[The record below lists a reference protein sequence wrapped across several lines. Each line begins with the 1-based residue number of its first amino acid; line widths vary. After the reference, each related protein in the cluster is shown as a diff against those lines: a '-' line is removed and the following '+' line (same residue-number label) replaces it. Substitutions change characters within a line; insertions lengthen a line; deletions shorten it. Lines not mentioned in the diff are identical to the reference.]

1 MGTHPIFESDF
12 DCLTENTNPDKQMP
26 FANFFGKGK
35 GKQPTPQEAIQKLR
49 ETEDMLNKKAEFLE
63 KRIGDEVAA
72 AKKAGTK
79 NKRVALSHLKRKKR
93 LEKQQEQID
102 GTLTTIEFQRE
113 ALENAQSNTE
123 ILKTMDY
130 SSKALKGAMG
140 NMDVDKVD
148 DMMADIQDA
157 QDTSNEIADAIAR
170 PMGMQDDIDEDDLL
184 AELEEMEQEELD
196 AELLGVGSDP
206 VPDLDL
212 PTPGTSL
219 PAAPAKK
226 KQAED
231 DELDELAA
239 WAS

>member
-12 DCLTENTNPDKQMP
+12 DCLTEKQTNKQMP

-170 PMGMQDDIDEDDLL
+170 PMGM
-184 AELEEMEQEELD
+184 
-196 AELLGVGSDP
+196 
-206 VPDLDL
+206 
-212 PTPGTSL
+212 
-219 PAAPAKK
+219 
-226 KQAED
+226 
-231 DELDELAA
+231 
-239 WAS
+239 

>member
-12 DCLTENTNPDKQMP
+12 DCLTEHNMP

-63 KRIGDEVAA
+63 KRIADEVAA

-123 ILKTMDY
+123 ILNTMDY

-219 PAAPAKK
+219 PAALAKK

-239 WAS
+239 WA

>member
-140 NMDVDKVD
+140 
-148 DMMADIQDA
+148 
-157 QDTSNEIADAIAR
+157 
-170 PMGMQDDIDEDDLL
+170 MQDDIDEDDLL